1 MMNMTLFL
9 PELFYLFTGGVFL
22 VLSMVPATSSR
33 RDFTAAMILAAMG
46 IGVSL
51 AGIHLRG
58 DLFADAYRVDLFS
71 QIFKALLAMGFF
83 LVVCLC
89 SDLQGIDGRKHPEFY
104 FLLAISTLS
113 MMMLVSSVNLVTIY
127 VSLEVSSYSLYILVY
142 LRKDA
147 RFGANAGIRY
157 FVIGAVASA
166 VMIFGMALLYGSTGN
181 TQVIGILRTLPGL
194 MDTPVAALGLL
205 LTLCGFFFK
214 LALFP
219 FHFWA
224 PDVYEGAANQVAA
237 YIAAVS
243 KVAAIAILIRM
254 TSLTGGNSPFIVHS
268 LAALAIISMTVGNL
282 SAIVQKDFKRL
293 LAFSSIAH
301 AGYVMIGILNMDP
314 AGYAGSIF
322 YAAALLVMKFSCFMV
337 VVLVAT
343 DGMNMD
349 VAQLAGLHRRSPIL
363 ALMLMMA
370 LFSLAGIPPT
380 IGFTGKLLIFS
391 AAMGNGYFSLVLIA
405 MINVVISLYYYLL
418 VLKAA
423 YLTEPEDE
431 QPALRITPATQLLA
445 GVMTGI
451 MVVGGIFPRYLI
463 DLANQAARLLG

>member
-1 MMNMTLFL
+1 MNMTLFT
-9 PELFYLFTGGVFL
+9 PELFYLFTGAVFL
-22 VLSMVPATSSR
+22 VLSLIPATSPR
-33 RDFTAAMILAAMG
+33 RDFTAVMILAAMG

-51 AGIHLRG
+51 SGLFLRG
-58 DLFADAYRVDLFS
+58 DLFAGAYRVDLFS
-71 QIFKALLAMGFF
+71 QFFKVLLAMGFF

-89 SDLQGIDGRKHPEFY
+89 GDLQGIDTRKHPEFY
-104 FLLAISTLS
+104 FLLAISTMS
-113 MMMLVSSVNLVTIY
+113 MMMLVSSVSLVTIY

-142 LRKDA
+142 LRRDE
-147 RFGANAGIRY
+147 RFGTDAGIRY
-157 FVIGAVASA
+157 FVIGATASA
-166 VMIFGMALLYGSTGN
+166 IMIFGMALLYGSIGN
-181 TQVIGILRTLPGL
+181 THIIGILRTLPD
-194 MDTPVAALGLL
+194 MMNTPVAALGLL

-224 PDVYEGAANQVAA
+224 PDVYEGAAHQVSA
-237 YIAAVS
+237 YIATVS

-254 TSLTGGNSPFIVHS
+254 TSISGGDSPFIIHS
-268 LAALAIISMTVGNL
+268 LAALAIISMTAGNL

-314 AGYAGSIF
+314 AGYAGSMF

-343 DGMNMD
+343 DGMNID
-349 VAQLAGLHRRSPIL
+349 VAQLVGLHRRSPIL
-363 ALMLMMA
+363 ALMLMLA

-391 AAMGNGYFSLVLIA
+391 AAMGNGHFALVLIA

-423 YLTEPEDE
+423 YLTEPEADLPE
-431 QPALRITPATQLLA
+431 LRVTPATQIIA
-445 GVMTGI
+445 GTMIVL
-451 MVVGGIFPRYLI
+451 MVFGGIYPRFLI